1 MIKWVHAL
9 VSKLYRGILDARR
22 CGGWL
27 RFLSPMGRWLGYVK
41 ERMDAALIRSQRY
54 RDKGL
59 LRAMHARVLTTAHSR
74 CNAEATVEVHT
85 LTAHHH
91 LRMYLTAIKSLL
103 RFYDDVAVVVHDD
116 GSLNAEDA
124 VTLRDHVRGIRIIKR
139 ASADAEMQSRQ
150 AACPAS
156 RRLRDKVVNALEVFD
171 NILLARTERLVNL
184 NSDVLFLSEP
194 TELVEWIAKDDRSIA
209 GVYEKT
215 PAKQKDFLAA
225 FGCPFP
231 PHVTTALACLPRDI
245 FDASFVEDILSRA
258 ESDWFT
264 AQNVYPLL
272 YHHQGDRH
280 RVRFFDEDRYQS
292 SGVFREGAAFRH
304 YWTSTGWF
312 SDLQACDSKRVL
324 DALGAQ
330 SR

>member
-1 MIKWVHAL
+1 MIKMFHTL
-9 VSKLYRGILDARR
+9 VSRLHASVLAAQHTSGWRR
-22 CGGWL
+22 SLLPVSSG
-27 RFLSPMGRWLGYVK
+27 LGYVK
-41 ERMDAALIRSQRY
+41 ERLDAALIRTKRY
-54 RDKGL
+54 RNKGL
-59 LRAMHARVLTTAHSR
+59 LRAMHARVLTTAPSR

-103 RFYDDVAVVVHDD
+103 RFYDDIAVVVHDD
-116 GSLNAEDA
+116 GSLNAEDVA
-124 VTLRDHVRGIRIIKR
+124 ALREHVQGIRIIER
-139 ASADAEMQSRQ
+139 AGADADMQSQ
-150 AACPAS
+150 LAACPAS
-156 RRLRDKVVNALEVFD
+156 RRLRDKVVNAFELFD

-194 TELVEWIAKDDRSIA
+194 TELIDWLAKDDRSIA
-209 GVYEKT
+209 GVYEET
-215 PAKQKDFLAA
+215 PAEQKNFLSA

-245 FDASFVEDILSRA
+245 YDASLVEKILARA
-258 ESDWFT
+258 EADWFT

-280 RVRFFDEDRYQS
+280 LVRFFDKARYQS
-292 SGVFREGAAFRH
+292 SGVFCEGAVFRH

-312 SDLQACDSKRVL
+312 SGLQARDSERVL
-324 DALGAQ
+324 VDLGAH
-330 SR
+330 RP